1 MAPENGLLALEQAL
15 NRVLFGQEMVIHSLL
30 ATVIAGGHILLE
42 GLPGLGK
49 TLLAQGFSQGAG
61 LSQRRIQ
68 FTPDLLPAD
77 ITGTPILR
85 EGQFIFEP
93 GPIYAQV
100 VLADEINRATPKTQ
114 SALLEAM
121 QERTL
126 TVAGESY
133 PLPEPFL
140 VIATQNP
147 VEVEGTYPLPEA
159 QLDRFMSKIEIKAP
173 PRAFWLRILTEEP
186 PLPAQIVDERVFLG
200 ARKSVAP
207 VAVASSALEAIA
219 NLAFLASE
227 HPKLRF
233 GISPRGVKA
242 WLALAKSMAY
252 LEGRGN
258 VEWDDLRRAARPAL
272 IHRLF
277 LKEEAQFEGVQPDEV
292 LAELLQKTMPR

>member
-1 MAPENGLLALEQAL
+1 M
-15 NRVLFGQEMVIHSLL
+15 
-30 ATVIAGGHILLE
+30 
-42 GLPGLGK
+42 
-49 TLLAQGFSQGAG
+49 
-61 LSQRRIQ
+61 
-68 FTPDLLPAD
+68 
-77 ITGTPILR
+77 
-85 EGQFIFEP
+85 
-93 GPIYAQV
+93 
-100 VLADEINRATPKTQ
+100 
-114 SALLEAM
+114 
-121 QERTL
+121 
-126 TVAGESY
+126 
-133 PLPEPFL
+133 
-140 VIATQNP
+140 
-147 VEVEGTYPLPEA
+147 EGTYPLPEA

-186 PLPAQIVDERVFLG
+186 TLPAQIVDERVFLG